1 VCSSDLLVMRTGQ
14 ILTGCALSMC
24 LAAAARP
31 AAAQA
36 TFDTPAV
43 EISGGVQ
50 GLKIP
55 GEFYPFGFNVDLSGA
70 ASDSGRVRWVAETG
84 VAMDR
89 PIDIGETLRVFHLG
103 AGVRFTPSN
112 RSHAIPYF
120 QVLGG
125 VANTHAADRN
135 PIESSWGPIVQPGVG
150 VSVPLT
156 HYVAAFGQFDYRW
169 ALLHPVE
176 SNPAF
181 GWDADNQFRFAFGAR
196 FMLW

>member
-1 VCSSDLLVMRTGQ
+1 MRTGQ
-14 ILTGCALSMC
+14 ILTGCALSLS
-24 LAAAARP
+24 LAAVARP
-31 AAAQA
+31 AAAQ
-36 TFDTPAV
+36 TYETPAV

-50 GLKIP
+50 ALKIP

-70 ASDSGRVRWVAETG
+70 ASHTGHVRWVAEG
-84 VAMDR
+84 GLAMDR
-89 PIDIGETLRVFHLG
+89 PVDFGDTLRVFHLG

-112 RSHAIPYF
+112 RNRAIPYF

-125 VANTHAADRN
+125 VANTQAEHRN
-135 PIESSWGPIVQPGVG
+135 PIESSWGPMVQPGIG

-156 HYVAAFGQFDYRW
+156 RYVAAFGQVDYRL
-169 ALLHPVE
+169 ALLHPVD

-181 GWDADNQFRFAFGAR
+181 GWDADNEFRFAFGAR

>member
-1 VCSSDLLVMRTGQ
+1 MRTGQ

-24 LAAAARP
+24 LAAMPRP

-36 TFDTPAV
+36 TPNTPTV

-50 GLKIP
+50 ALKIP

-70 ASDSGRVRWVAETG
+70 TGDTGRVRWVAEG
-84 VAMDR
+84 GLAQDR
-89 PIDIGETLRVFHLG
+89 PVDFGDTLRVFHLA
-103 AGVRFTPSN
+103 AGVRFTPVN
-112 RSHAIPYF
+112 RTRAIPYF
-120 QVLGG
+120 QLLGG
-125 VANTHAADRN
+125 VANTTAEHRN
-135 PIESSWGPIVQPGVG
+135 PIDSSWGPIVQPGVG

-169 ALLHPVE
+169 ALLHPV
-176 SNPAF
+176 SGSPAF
-181 GWDADNQFRFAFGAR
+181 GWDADNEFRFAFGAR